1 MEWITTTQALEDL
14 KISNDSVV
22 WNKFTESF
30 RPVVINFA
38 KKLGLSN
45 DDAEDAAQETMLV
58 FVKAF
63 RDGKY
68 NREKGR
74 LRDWL
79 FGVARRVSLNLRKNK
94 PLEQLIADKSTGTS
108 YWDLIEDD
116 RNIKLLWEDQWRQ
129 MVLSSCL
136 EQVKKEFDSKIFKAF
151 ELYAI
156 EQTAIDEVARKLD
169 MSRNAVYIAKSRVL
183 SRMRQLEQQFE

>member
-1 MEWITTTQALEDL
+1 MEWVTTTQVLEEL
-14 KISNDSVV
+14 KISNDSAV
-22 WNKFTESF
+22 WNKFTDSF

-79 FGVARRVSLNLRKNK
+79 FGVARRVTLNLRKNK

-116 RNIKLLWEDQWRQ
+116 RNLKLSWETEWRQ
-129 MVLSSCL
+129 MVLTNCL
-136 EQVKKEFDSKIFKAF
+136 EQARKEFDSKIFKAF

-156 EQTAIDEVARKLD
+156 EQKAIDEVTRNLE

-183 SRMRQLEQQFE
+183 SRLRQLEKQFE